1 VSQQYLAQTQEQRL
15 QQILAPQLRQ
25 SLEVLQVPTLE
36 LRSLVQ
42 QELQQNPTIEEKP
55 PDMLPLEVEPGSKEA
70 EGSEE
75 LKFDEQFQVLSKLDE
90 EWREYFR
97 QTYTAQPYTA
107 EAAAKRQYFFDS
119 LTQPESLQQHLL
131 DQLKL
136 AGLGES
142 DRVLAELIIGSINED
157 GFVSVPLD
165 ELART
170 TGADPRHLEAVL
182 QVIQGFDPVGV
193 GARDLAECLLLQIRR
208 LGEESSLAAEIV
220 KYHLADLAAK
230 RYGAIA
236 RALGVSE
243 EAVQQAARFIATL
256 EPRPG
261 RMFSTEEPAYILPD
275 VVVQKVGDDWTVALN
290 EEHVPHVMISPHYR
304 ALLEDPNTPSDVKAY
319 VREKI
324 KAGAFLIKSIH
335 QRQQTIRR
343 IAEEIVRV
351 QRDFFEHGVSGL
363 KPLTMAKV
371 AGVLGVHETTVSRAI
386 ANKYMQTPR
395 GVFEMKYFFAP
406 GLKTSSG
413 ETISNKTIKELIARM
428 VSEEDPKAPLSDQAI
443 VQRLRDQGIE
453 IARRTVAKYREE
465 LHILPS
471 HMRRG

>member
-1 VSQQYLAQTQEQRL
+1 MAEQFLAQTQEQRL

-42 QELQQNPTIEEKP
+42 QELQQNPTIEEVP
-55 PDMLPLEVEPGSKEA
+55 PETVPLEVEPGSREA
-70 EGSEE
+70 EGNEE
-75 LKFDEQFQVLSKLDE
+75 LKFDEQFQALSRLDE

-97 QTYTAQPYTA
+97 QTQTAQPYTS

-136 AGLGES
+136 AGLDEA

-157 GFVSVPLD
+157 GFLSVPLE
-165 ELART
+165 ELAHT
-170 TGADPRHLEAVL
+170 TGADMRRLESL
-182 QVIQGFDPVGV
+182 LEIIQGFDPVGV
-193 GARDLAECLLLQIRR
+193 GARNLSECLMIQIRR
-208 LGEESSLAAEIV
+208 LGQENSIAAEIV
-220 KYHLADLAAK
+220 QHHLADLAAK
-230 RYGAIA
+230 RYGVIA
-236 RALGVSE
+236 RALGVTE
-243 EAVQQAARFIATL
+243 ETVQQAAKFIATL

-261 RMFSTEEPAYILPD
+261 RMFSADEPSYVVPD
-275 VVVQKVGDDWTVALN
+275 VVVQKVGDKWVVAVN
-290 EEHVPHVMISPHYR
+290 DEHVPHVMISRPYR
-304 ALLEDPNTPSDVKAY
+304 ALLEDPNTPSDVKSY

-324 KAGAFLIKSIH
+324 RAGAFLIKSIH

-351 QRDFFEHGVSGL
+351 QQDFFEHGITGL
-363 KPLTMAKV
+363 KPLTMNQI
-371 AGVLGVHETTVSRAI
+371 AGVLGIHETTVSRAI
-386 ANKYMQTPR
+386 ANKYMQTPH
-395 GVFEMKYFFAP
+395 GVFEMKYFFTP
-406 GLKTSSG
+406 GVKTAAGG
-413 ETISNKTIKELIARM
+413 EVSNKTIKDLIARM
-428 VSEEDPKAPLSDQAI
+428 VAEEDPKAPLSDQAI
-443 VQRLRDQGIE
+443 AEKLKERGIA